1 MLLVTLGVGVTLSS
15 SVLFCRSDF
24 RLRAFFV
31 SVGVVAV
38 FGVISS
44 VAFLFVDG
52 VTVVIFVEGA
62 IGDDGD
68 DGTEEAADV
77 GLKLRR
83 VLTSNFRFRSRLKI
97 RNGIKKCS

>member
-1 MLLVTLGVGVTLSS
+1 M
-15 SVLFCRSDF
+15 
-24 RLRAFFV
+24 
-31 SVGVVAV
+31 
-38 FGVISS
+38 
-44 VAFLFVDG
+44 
-52 VTVVIFVEGA
+52 VIFVEAA